1 VRSWGQQVPPP
12 AVPAHEVAV
21 VERAAAWVGMTGA
34 RVRLMG
40 APTCCAS
47 TRDGC
52 HGEGGG
58 TGGNNGYTVGVDRC
72 CTLPVHKV
80 AVVR

>member
-1 VRSWGQQVPPP
+1 VRSWGQWVPAP

-21 VERAAAWVGMTGA
+21 VERAVAWVGMMGA
-34 RVRLMG
+34 QVQSMS

-47 TRDGC
+47 IWDGC

-58 TGGNNGYTVGVDRC
+58 TGGNDGYTVGVDRC
-72 CTLPVHKV
+72 CTLPAYKV
-80 AVVR
+80 AVMK